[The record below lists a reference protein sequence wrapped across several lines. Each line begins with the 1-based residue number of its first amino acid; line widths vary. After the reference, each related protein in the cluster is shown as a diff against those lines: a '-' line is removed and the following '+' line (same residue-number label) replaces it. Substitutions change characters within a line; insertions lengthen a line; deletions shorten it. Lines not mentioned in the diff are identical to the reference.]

1 MTAAH
6 EVFAV
11 EFTGGSMRPVVPA
24 GARLECRPAA
34 TFAPGDIVVFN
45 AGDQLVAHRVLYSRG
60 QGAELT
66 VVTTSDCRAEND
78 GPQEVQRILGVVT
91 ALTYGG
97 KTVDCRRAL
106 VRSLFRLLAWSHRWH
121 HRRAAGSPG
130 PAARTHRLLCHLAA
144 GCLWKCLAR

>member
-1 MTAAH
+1 MPVAPELFT
-6 EVFAV
+6 V

-24 GARLECRPAA
+24 GAWLECRPAE

-45 AGDQLVAHRVLYSRG
+45 AGDQLVAHRVLYSGG

-66 VVTTSDCRAEND
+66 VITTSDCRAGND

-91 ALTYGG
+91 ALSYEG
-97 KTVDCRRAL
+97 KTVNCQRPL

-121 HRRAAGSPG
+121 HRHSASSPG
-130 PAARTHRLLCHLAA
+130 PAARSHRLGCHLAA
-144 GCLWKCLAR
+144 ACLWKCLAR